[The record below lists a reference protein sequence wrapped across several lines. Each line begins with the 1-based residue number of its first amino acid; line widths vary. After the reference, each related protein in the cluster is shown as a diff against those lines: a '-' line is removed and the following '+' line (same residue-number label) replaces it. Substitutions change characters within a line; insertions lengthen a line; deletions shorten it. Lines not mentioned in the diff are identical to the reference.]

1 MAKRGALEHPKTLAL
16 ADALEIMDCFALGIL
31 EAFWHHVGKYH
42 EDGDITSLSPR
53 VLCRSIRYTGDA
65 AHLFAV
71 LKQCGFID
79 EKDGKLLVHDWADH
93 ADDAI
98 HSRLFRAISTFADG
112 TKPKPQ
118 KLGKD
123 EREKLERAWEAAGK
137 AQQTSAQTPNES
149 RKSPAK
155 TPAGVPPGSLPE
167 PEPEPVPVPV
177 PEPKPGRGV
186 GETKLRS
193 ILMEVPAFAKSPP
206 AAGKLDELVEDFAEL
221 GDAAI
226 LRHAKAARDWALG
239 PKTRYAKAPNTPAD
253 PVKFLRGWLEREL
266 KSARNG
272 SPPEPVAKG
281 WNPTEE
287 ELAEIHR

>member
-71 LKQCGFID
+71 LKECGFID
-79 EKDGKLLVHDWADH
+79 EKNGKLLVHDWADH
-93 ADDAI
+93 ADNAI
-98 HSRLFRAISTFADG
+98 HSRLFRALTPFADG
-112 TKPKPQ
+112 TRPKPQ
-118 KLGKD
+118 NLGRD
-123 EREKLERAWEAAGK
+123 ERATLEKAWEEAEK
-137 AQQTSAQTPNES
+137 APRNPATIPKDS
-149 RKSPAK
+149 REI
-155 TPAGVPPGSLPE
+155 PAGVPPGSLPE
-167 PEPEPVPVPV
+167 PEPEPVPVP
-177 PEPKPGRGV
+177 EPKPGRGV
-186 GETKLRS
+186 GETKLRT

-206 AAGKLDELVEDFAEL
+206 AAGKLDEILEDFAEL

-226 LRHAKAARDWALG
+226 IRHAKAARDWALE
-239 PKTRYAKAPNTPAD
+239 PKTRYARSPDKPAD
-253 PVKFLRGWLEREL
+253 GVKFLRNWLEKEIR
-266 KSARNG
+266 SGRNG
-272 SPPEPVAKG
+272 AASESPPEAVKG